1 LKRALENFLLEWSDR
16 PDRLPLI
23 IQGARQV
30 GKTYLMK
37 WLGTARFARTAYFNF
52 DERPELKRL
61 FEANKDVDRIITEL
75 GFAAGFR
82 LDADSLLVLD
92 ELQDCPEALGALK
105 YFAERRPE
113 IPVVC
118 AGSLLGI
125 LLHSGHSFPVG
136 KIEFATLHPMTF
148 REVLPVWSPSSA
160 EFLEAFSGLEAIPDY
175 FFNDLQN
182 LFKRYMVSGGMPQ
195 AVAALTEAG
204 TLEACDRVLDNLLLA
219 YRVDLAKHPKASD
232 VAKLSSI
239 FDSLP
244 SQLAR
249 ENNKF
254 LYRLVRSGARA
265 REYEDS
271 VEWLTRSGLV
281 HRVHLVS
288 KPGLPLKAY
297 EDSNAFKLYALD
309 VGLLRRLARLPA
321 SVYSD
326 GDRLFTEFHGS
337 LTENYVLQ
345 SLVAQDFMS
354 INYWNSGNTAEVDFV
369 VQDGQE
375 VVPAEAK
382 SATNVRSRSMS
393 VYAQKFQPLIRIRY
407 SLRNLDFRG
416 GMLNIPLFMADWTQE
431 LIKKAKAEKGQS
443 PR

>member
-1 LKRALENFLLEWSDR
+1 
-16 PDRLPLI
+16 
-23 IQGARQV
+23 
-30 GKTYLMK
+30 
-37 WLGTARFARTAYFNF
+37 
-52 DERPELKRL
+52 
-61 FEANKDVDRIITEL
+61 
-75 GFAAGFR
+75 
-82 LDADSLLVLD
+82 
-92 ELQDCPEALGALK
+92 LGALK

-160 EFLEAFSGLEAIPDY
+160 EFLEGFSGLEAIPDY